1 MTTSLLCKERLTANL
16 FGILRIMAGGRRRVL
31 RQFTGVPSRRRRT
44 APTHQADA
52 AVLSAPEGPW
62 LMRLQV
68 NVTFK
73 KKNLFDF
80 GVFLYKLILHAFNHF
95 PVFYP
100 STSTFVPHPA
110 VADVQTFCNNPK
122 CFLKFNVS
130 TWDNRQL
137 FKGLGH
143 HVKIETNVQLSILLR
158 PYLLY
163 MLWRFITLTENKQ
176 LWWDEVRLMSSFQT
190 CTVFISEL

>member
-1 MTTSLLCKERLTANL
+1 
-16 FGILRIMAGGRRRVL
+16 MAGGRRRVL

-44 APTHQADA
+44 APAHQADA
-52 AVLSAPEGPW
+52 AVLPAPEGPW

-73 KKNLFDF
+73 KKKNLKISLIS
-80 GVFLYKLILHAFNHF
+80 GCFLYKLISHAFNHF

-110 VADVQTFCNNPK
+110 VADVPTFCNNPE

-130 TWDNRQL
+130 TWDDRRL

-176 LWWDEVRLMSSFQT
+176 LWWDEVSLMSSFKT
-190 CTVFISEL
+190 CTVFISEP